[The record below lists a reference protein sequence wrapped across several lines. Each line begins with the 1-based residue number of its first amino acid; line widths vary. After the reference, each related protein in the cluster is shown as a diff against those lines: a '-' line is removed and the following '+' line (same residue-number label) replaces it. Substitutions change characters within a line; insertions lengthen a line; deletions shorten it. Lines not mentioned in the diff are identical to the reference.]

1 MKQQQNNKLQAT
13 IEKLN
18 ETLLHQQVEIDQLKK
33 KSESFEKIQQQQMQQ
48 LLVSSINDISFK

>member
-18 ETLLHQQVEIDQLKK
+18 ETLLHQQVEIDEPKK

-48 LLVSSINDISFK
+48 LLVSSINDIIFK

>member
-33 KSESFEKIQQQQMQQ
+33 KSESFEKIQQQQIQQ

>member
-18 ETLLHQQVEIDQLKK
+18 ETLLHQQVEIDEPKK

>member
-18 ETLLHQQVEIDQLKK
+18 ETLLHQQVEIDELKK

>member
-33 KSESFEKIQQQQMQQ
+33 KSESFEKIQQQQIQQ
-48 LLVSSINDISFK
+48 LLVCSINDISFK

>member
-18 ETLLHQQVEIDQLKK
+18 ETLLHQQVEIDEPKK
-33 KSESFEKIQQQQMQQ
+33 KSESFEKIQQQQIQQ
-48 LLVSSINDISFK
+48 LLVSSINDIIFK